1 MTNTD
6 EERVRA
12 VAAELRAMELYRALR
27 NAVNG
32 TPHWRLEA
40 QNLLA
45 LVHYGVLPPRP
56 VPAPQSSQE
65 AA

>member
-56 VPAPQSSQE
+56 VPVLQSSQE

>member
-1 MTNTD
+1 MTDTD

-32 TPHWRLEA
+32 APHWRLEA
-40 QNLLA
+40 
-45 LVHYGVLPPRP
+45 
-56 VPAPQSSQE
+56 
-65 AA
+65 